1 MLDRDRYWDCLEQ
14 AVEASS
20 GGRIEEALDWLDQA
34 LKHNPNGA
42 EAHNGRG
49 EILWDHGRYDESLR
63 EFNRATEV
71 QPDFHPAKLNR
82 VELLIEEFGEHEETL
97 DLCDELLSGEL
108 ETGVEAEVYY
118 LKAKALFYLDDL
130 EGSLF
135 LVRRALQVQGDWGVY
150 RGFEGQILFELGDFE
165 GALRSLEKSDGLEPD
180 SAHTI
185 DHLALVLE
193 HLGELERAEELFE
206 RAAAQQNELYAAP
219 ARMSHAV
226 FERAAAEAIASL
238 PELVR
243 KYIANCP
250 VLIEDL
256 PDQELVRAENLS
268 PQLLGL
274 FQGTPTTEP
283 GASPTLGTEPRDQP
297 DRIVLFKRNLEKVA
311 RTHEELVE
319 QIQITAKHEIGHYLG
334 LDEDDLDRLGLG

>member
-150 RGFEGQILFELGDFE
+150 RGYEGQIL
-165 GALRSLEKSDGLEPD
+165 
-180 SAHTI
+180 
-185 DHLALVLE
+185 
-193 HLGELERAEELFE
+193 
-206 RAAAQQNELYAAP
+206 
-219 ARMSHAV
+219 
-226 FERAAAEAIASL
+226 
-238 PELVR
+238 
-243 KYIANCP
+243 
-250 VLIEDL
+250 
-256 PDQELVRAENLS
+256 
-268 PQLLGL
+268 
-274 FQGTPTTEP
+274 
-283 GASPTLGTEPRDQP
+283 
-297 DRIVLFKRNLEKVA
+297 
-311 RTHEELVE
+311 
-319 QIQITAKHEIGHYLG
+319 
-334 LDEDDLDRLGLG
+334 